1 MNFQIHPSLVVT
13 YNEKLD
19 CLNVRN
25 IRQNFEAYVKMDK
38 DLPVIRDGIYMDVNE
53 YTGYARCVINNTS
66 IPLQKLIM
74 KDEIEKYKKEH
85 PNYIYEPE
93 IDHINRDKLD
103 NRRCNLRVVTSRENT
118 FNRKVM
124 GNSDCIGV
132 RKLENKSKAP
142 TYRTVVRYPRSE
154 KKITAVYDNPEDAML
169 AYDYYVHK
177 YYPDSVGTTN
187 LELGKY
193 DPEFLRSRGIT
204 SLNDITLP
212 ESNIAKWST
221 SGNVYGYRG
230 VGSDGSGGILV
241 KVNDANGN
249 RINLIH
255 LNSTQ
260 AATANYAELAVKR
273 EEWMNENGSTS
284 ISNVIYPKPREGM
297 IAPVGIL
304 TKVDEVNE
312 IKEQM
317 NDLDKELNK
326 YFKEKKNQ

>member
-1 MNFQIHPSLVVT
+1 
-13 YNEKLD
+13 
-19 CLNVRN
+19 
-25 IRQNFEAYVKMDK
+25 
-38 DLPVIRDGIYMDVNE
+38 
-53 YTGYARCVINNTS
+53 
-66 IPLQKLIM
+66 
-74 KDEIEKYKKEH
+74 
-85 PNYIYEPE
+85 
-93 IDHINRDKLD
+93 
-103 NRRCNLRVVTSRENT
+103 
-118 FNRKVM
+118 
-124 GNSDCIGV
+124 
-132 RKLENKSKAP
+132 
-142 TYRTVVRYPRSE
+142 
-154 KKITAVYDNPEDAML
+154 ML

-177 YYPDSVGTTN
+177 YYPDSIGTTN

-193 DPEFLRSRGIT
+193 DSEFLRSRGIT

-260 AATANYAELAVKR
+260 AATANYAELATKR

-312 IKEQM
+312 VKEQM
-317 NDLDKELNK
+317 NELDKELNK
-326 YFKEKKNQ
+326 YFKEKKNK